1 VKTTIDIP
9 NGELEDAMR
18 FSGATTKREAVVTAL
33 AEYNR
38 RRRMAA
44 AARVLGHSDTL
55 LSHEALMKARV
66 KGRQP

>member
-1 VKTTIDIP
+1 
-9 NGELEDAMR
+9 MR